1 MEWFGLNFEWI
12 VVVILVIV
20 VFCLYINISSTRE
33 EVDTLKDKVKAMH
46 ELAESEGKLI
56 ITLKSHI
63 EKLQYEIVELKCQMN
78 K

>member
-20 VFCLYINISSTRE
+20 VFCLCMNIASTRE
-33 EVDTLKDKVKAMH
+33 EVDNLKDKVKAMH

-56 ITLKSHI
+56 RTLKSHI
-63 EKLQYEIVELKCQMN
+63 EKLQYEIVELKC

>member
-20 VFCLYINISSTRE
+20 VFCLYINIASTRE
-33 EVDTLKDKVKAMH
+33 EVDNLKDKVKAMH

-56 ITLKSHI
+56 ITLKTHI

-78 K
+78 M

>member
-20 VFCLYINISSTRE
+20 VFCLVMNIAITRE
-33 EVDTLKDKVKAMH
+33 EVDILKDKVKAMH

-63 EKLQYEIVELKCQMN
+63 EKLQYKMAELKC

>member
-1 MEWFGLNFEWI
+1 MEWLGLNFEWI
-12 VVVILVIV
+12 IVVILVIV
-20 VFCLYINISSTRE
+20 VFCLGMNIASTRE
-33 EVDTLKDKVKAMH
+33 EVDILKDKVKAMH

-63 EKLQYEIVELKCQMN
+63 EKLQYEIVELKC